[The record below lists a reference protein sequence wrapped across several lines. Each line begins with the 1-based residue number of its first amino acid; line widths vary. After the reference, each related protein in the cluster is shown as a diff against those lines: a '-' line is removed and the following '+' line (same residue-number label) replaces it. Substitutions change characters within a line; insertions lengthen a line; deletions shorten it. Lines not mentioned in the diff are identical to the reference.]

1 MIKPD
6 NADLPPT
13 NKRVLEG
20 LQKYFMENSDFKT
33 VSRLL
38 ANMLIDFNRM
48 MAVESLPQEE
58 QVILLARCHANLYQL
73 NKFIRNDFKGD
84 GPFSPL
90 DVAEI

>member
-1 MIKPD
+1 MTDDEKP
-6 NADLPPT
+6 PPT

-84 GPFSPL
+84 GPFTPIDIKDLS
-90 DVAEI
+90 